1 MRLTDVSEH
10 GAKTCQ
16 FTIDR
21 GRLDLLIRL
30 LSLADR
36 SDRHELPDGCS
47 LESLN
52 LIAVTSVSDASL
64 KKRGRATLLI
74 PAMRRFLMRVLGP
87 LE

>member
-21 GRLDLLIRL
+21 GRLDPLIRL

-36 SDRHELPDGCS
+36 SDRRELPEACS
-47 LESLN
+47 LESLP
-52 LIAVTSVSDASL
+52 
-64 KKRGRATLLI
+64 LI
-74 PAMRRFLMRVLGP
+74 PPSHPSAMHL
-87 LE
+87 